1 MSDNPIQQ
9 ELVIQNKF
17 GFHTR
22 TSARFAKTA
31 ATFQS
36 QVTIQKGDET
46 VDGKSILDLLTL
58 AAGQG
63 TLVVL
68 TVSGHDQEPAFA
80 ALKELIETGFGE
92 EK

>member
-1 MSDNPIQQ
+1 MSDKPLQQ

-22 TSARFAKTA
+22 TSARFAKLA
-31 ATFQS
+31 LTFQS
-36 QVTIQKGDET
+36 DVTIQKGDEI
-46 VDGKSILDLLTL
+46 VDAKSILDLLTL

-63 TLVVL
+63 TKVLL
-68 TVSGHDQEPAFA
+68 TVKGHDQEQAFA

>member
-1 MSDNPIQQ
+1 MSSQPLQQ
-9 ELVIQNKF
+9 ELTIQNKF

-31 ATFQS
+31 LTFQS
-36 QVTIQKGDET
+36 SVSIQKGDET

-63 TLVVL
+63 TKVIL
-68 TVSGHDQEPAFA
+68 TVTGYDQDQAFA